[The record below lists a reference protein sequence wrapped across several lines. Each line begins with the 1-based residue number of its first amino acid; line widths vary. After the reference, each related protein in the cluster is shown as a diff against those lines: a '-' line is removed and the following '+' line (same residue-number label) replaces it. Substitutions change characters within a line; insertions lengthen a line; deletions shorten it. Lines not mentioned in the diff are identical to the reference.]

1 MVKVLSMSKPNRLN
15 NTSRQF
21 CPATPLGTSEQPPTW
36 IVVALSLVWA
46 LAVSGPL
53 LAAGRAGDE
62 DMSTPTTIS
71 VEAASTITADLADTG
86 LVPPPRTIRDITA
99 VLDGR
104 REESLAA
111 IEGLRADADAP
122 SPDTTDPGVLFDFY
136 RLRADAA
143 QLVGRSGQ
151 QIADLQ
157 VAVAHG
163 RESFDAGSTRA
174 EAFGRILT
182 STASI
187 EWQIG
192 SLPRAKALLDEAIT
206 VAAQSEYPESE
217 QLINHIL
224 LTDYHLFRDD
234 LDKAGQSLQK
244 AKTSWALE
252 AENRRFWPV
261 AVWDEIQS
269 QIYSSEAMLLSTS
282 GRLEEAEVLHR
293 KAIENFRRHK
303 DVPNQ
308 GSHLIPKLN
317 LRVYLW
323 YLQKLGNNLIRQG
336 RPVEAEINWREM
348 IAESVRGFGRYSNVT
363 ADATTGLARALL
375 EQGRF
380 DDAATLAQTT
390 LEIWQAI
397 AAPPGS
403 VSLQATR
410 RLLVDVAI
418 LQRDWD
424 GASRMYTMIEA
435 GLADDT
441 ASRLH
446 LLEQDPGYAL
456 TLLNTGEAGQA
467 REVLAAAYEAKRR
480 SLGDAH
486 QETAQLGAL
495 YALVLHAGGDG
506 EQALD
511 YYQTAVPVLLNRS
524 RRSAGNQGTV
534 YEQRLAL
541 ILEGYIELL
550 ADLYLQDPDGD
561 DASAYLSRSFQVA
574 DQARGRAVEA
584 ALNKSAARAAA
595 GDRES
600 VELVRREQDAVH
612 QISALYGLLAEH
624 IAQPA
629 GEQDARIIDN
639 LQRRIDRL
647 RGARAVLAKT
657 IGERFPEYVALV
669 NPESPSLETAQS
681 HLLDDEALVSVFVGQ
696 RRTFVW
702 AVPKIG
708 PPVFST
714 VTLGLEEIKKK
725 VNRVR
730 VSLNPRAATL
740 GEIPPFDL
748 ATAYALYARLL
759 APLASTWASHQDLV
773 IVPHQV
779 LGQLPFALFPTH
791 AVAQPPAR
799 TPLFSEYREIPWLV
813 REHSITMLPT
823 VSSLGTLR
831 RMPPGAAE
839 RRSFVGFADPVFSP
853 DSIEIASTI
862 VDEVGSGRS
871 AVPGLA
877 DVPVRLRGLTK
888 TEKIEKQASAGLS
901 ALPSLPDTREEVRQI
916 AAALGAD
923 PDRDVF
929 FGKAASEAQVKT
941 MDLADYKV
949 VAFATHGLVPGDL
962 DGLAQPALALSV
974 PQVTGGNQD
983 GLLTMDEVLGLRLDA
998 DWLVLSACN
1007 SGAGDGA
1014 GAEAISGLGRAFFY
1028 AGARSLLV
1036 SNWPVETTSARLL
1049 TTTLFA
1055 KQMRA
1060 PGLGRAELLRRAMI
1074 EMIDGPGFVDPDSAQ
1089 TVFSYA
1095 HPIFWAPFT
1104 IVGKGSVD

>member
-1 MVKVLSMSKPNRLN
+1 VVKVLSMPKPNRPN
-15 NTSRQF
+15 NTSRGF
-21 CPATPLGTSEQPPTW
+21 CSAGLPEDAEQQPTR
-36 IVVALSLVWA
+36 IVVTLSLAWF

-53 LAAGRAGDE
+53 LAAGRAGDA
-62 DMSTPTTIS
+62 DMSTPTAIS
-71 VEAASTITADLADTG
+71 VEAARTIAADLADTG

-104 REESLAA
+104 REESLAE
-111 IEGLRADADAP
+111 IERLRARADARPPDA
-122 SPDTTDPGVLFDFY
+122 TDPGVLFEFY

-157 VAVAHG
+157 IAVARG
-163 RESFDAGSTRA
+163 RESFGAGSTRA
-174 EAFGRILT
+174 EVFGRVLT
-182 STASI
+182 NAASI

-192 SLPRAKALLDEAIT
+192 SLPRAKALVDEAVT

-217 QLINHIL
+217 QLINYIL
-224 LTDYHLFRDD
+224 LTEYHLFRDD
-234 LDKAGQSLQK
+234 LDKAEQSLRK
-244 AKTSWALE
+244 AKASWAQE

-269 QIYSSEAMLLSTS
+269 QIYSTEAMLLSTS
-282 GRLEEAEVLHR
+282 GKLEEAEVLHR

-303 DVPNQ
+303 DAPNQ
-308 GSHLIPKLN
+308 ESHLIPKLN

-336 RPVEAEINWREM
+336 RSVEAEINWREM
-348 IAESVRGFGRYSNVT
+348 IAESVQGFGRYSNVT

-390 LEIWQAI
+390 LEIWQTI

-467 REVLAAAYEAKRR
+467 RKVLAAAYEAKRR
-480 SLGDAH
+480 SLGDVH

-495 YALVLHAGGDG
+495 YALVLQAGGDRNRALG
-506 EQALD
+506 HYQA
-511 YYQTAVPVLLNRS
+511 AVPVLLNRS
-524 RRSAGNQGTV
+524 RRSAGNLGTV

-541 ILEGYIELL
+541 ILEGYIGLL

-561 DASAYLSRSFQVA
+561 DADAYLSRSFQLA
-574 DQARGRAVEA
+574 DKARGRAVEA

-595 GDRES
+595 KDRES
-600 VELVRREQDAVH
+600 AELVRREQDAVH
-612 QISALYGLLAEH
+612 QIGALYGLLAEH

-629 GEQDARIIDN
+629 DEQDARIIGN
-639 LQRRIDRL
+639 LQSRIDRL
-647 RGARAVLAKT
+647 RNARTVLVKT
-657 IGERFPEYVALV
+657 IGVRFPEYAALV
-669 NPESPSLETAQS
+669 NPESPGLETAQS
-681 HLLDDEALVSVFVGQ
+681 HLLDNEALLSVFVGQ
-696 RRTFVW
+696 QRAFVW
-702 AVPKIG
+702 AIPKTG
-708 PPVFST
+708 PPAFSA
-714 VTLGLEEIKKK
+714 VALGFEEIKKK
-725 VNRVR
+725 VDRVR
-730 VSLNPRAATL
+730 ASLNPRAATL

-748 ATAYALYARLL
+748 AAAHALYARLL
-759 APLASTWASHQDLV
+759 APLASTWGPHQHLV
-773 IVPHQV
+773 VVPHRV
-779 LGQLPFALFPTH
+779 LGQLPFALFPTRP
-791 AVAQPPAR
+791 VAQPPAR
-799 TPLFSEYREIPWLV
+799 QPLFSEYREIPWLV
-813 REHSITMLPT
+813 REHSMTMLPT

-839 RRSFVGFADPVFSP
+839 RRWFAGFADPVFSP
-853 DSIEIASTI
+853 NSIEIASAI
-862 VDEVGSGRS
+862 GNEAGSGRP
-871 AVPGLA
+871 AAPGVA

-888 TEKIEKQASAGLS
+888 VETIEKQTSAGLS
-901 ALPSLPDTREEVRQI
+901 ALPPLPDTREEVSQI
-916 AAALGAD
+916 AEALGAD
-923 PDRDVF
+923 PNRDVF
-929 FGKAASEAQVKT
+929 FGKAASEAQVKA
-941 MDLADYKV
+941 MDLAAYKV
-949 VAFATHGLVPGDL
+949 VAFATHGLMPGDL
-962 DGLAQPALALSV
+962 DGLVQPALALSA
-974 PQVTGGNQD
+974 PQVTGGHQD
-983 GLLTMDEVLGLRLDA
+983 GLLTMGEVLGLRLDA

-1049 TTTLFA
+1049 TTTLFR

-1060 PGLGRAELLRRAMI
+1060 PELGRAELLRRAMI
-1074 EMIDGPGFVDPDSAQ
+1074 EMIDGPGYVDPDRAQ

>member
-1 MVKVLSMSKPNRLN
+1 MPKSNRPN
-15 NTSRQF
+15 NTSRRL
-21 CPATPLGTSEQPPTW
+21 CPAVPPEIAEQQPPW
-36 IVVALSLVWA
+36 VVVTLSLVWL
-46 LAVSGPL
+46 LAVCGPA

-62 DMSTPTTIS
+62 DISTSTTIS
-71 VEAASTITADLADTG
+71 VEAARTITADLADTE

-99 VLDGR
+99 VLDGS
-104 REESLAA
+104 REESLAE
-111 IEGLRADADAP
+111 IERLRDRADALP
-122 SPDTTDPGVLFDFY
+122 PDTTDPSVLFDFY

-157 VAVAHG
+157 IAVARG
-163 RESFDAGSTRA
+163 RESFGAGFLMV
-174 EAFGRILT
+174 EKFGRVLT
-182 STASI
+182 SAASI

-217 QLINHIL
+217 LLINHIL
-224 LTDYHLFRDD
+224 LTDYYLFRDD
-234 LDKAGQSLQK
+234 LEKAEQSFQTAK
-244 AKTSWALE
+244 ASWAQE
-252 AENRRFWPV
+252 ANNRWFWPV

-269 QIYSSEAMLLSTS
+269 QIYSTEAMLLSTS
-282 GRLEEAEVLHR
+282 GKLEEAEVLHR

-303 DVPNQ
+303 DAPNQ
-308 GSHLIPKLN
+308 ESHLIPKLN
-317 LRVYLW
+317 LRIHLW
-323 YLQKLGNNLIRQG
+323 YLQKLANNLMRQG

-348 IAESVRGFGRYSNVT
+348 ISESVRGFGRYSNVT

-390 LEIWQAI
+390 LEIWQTI

-410 RLLVDVAI
+410 RLLVDIAI

-424 GASRMYTMIEA
+424 GASRMYSLIGV

-467 REVLAAAYEAKRR
+467 RKVLASAYEAKRR

-495 YALVLHAGGDG
+495 YALVLQASGD
-506 EQALD
+506 EKQALD
-511 YYQTAVPVLLNRS
+511 HYQTAVPVLLNRS
-524 RRSAGNQGTV
+524 RRSAGNRGTV

-541 ILEGYIELL
+541 ILEGYIGLL

-561 DASAYLSRSFQVA
+561 DADVFLSRSFQLA

-624 IAQPA
+624 IAQPVD
-629 GEQDARIIDN
+629 EQDGRIIDS

-647 RGARAVLAKT
+647 RGARTVLVKT
-657 IGERFPEYVALV
+657 IDERFPEYAALV
-669 NPESPSLETAQS
+669 NPESPGLETAQS
-681 HLLDDEALVSVFVGQ
+681 HLLDDEALLSVFVGQ
-696 RRTFVW
+696 QRTFVW
-702 AVPKIG
+702 AIPKTG
-708 PPVFST
+708 QPVFST
-714 VTLGLEEIKKK
+714 VPLGLEEIKKK
-725 VNRVR
+725 VDRVR
-730 VSLNPRAATL
+730 ASLNPRAATL

-748 ATAYALYARLL
+748 ATAYTLYARLL
-759 APLASTWASHQDLV
+759 APLASTWGSYQHLV
-773 IVPHQV
+773 IVPHRV
-779 LGQLPFALFPTH
+779 LGQLPFALFPTRP
-791 AVAQPPAR
+791 VVQPPAR
-799 TPLFSEYREIPWLV
+799 SPLFSEYREIPWLV

-839 RRSFVGFADPVFSP
+839 RRSFAGFADPVFSP
-853 DSIEIASTI
+853 DSVEIASTI
-862 VDEVGSGRS
+862 TAEVGSGRS
-871 AVPGLA
+871 AAPDLA

-888 TEKIEKQASAGLS
+888 VETIEKQASAGLS
-901 ALPSLPDTREEVRQI
+901 ALPPLPDTREEVRQI
-916 AAALGAD
+916 AGALGAD
-923 PDRDVF
+923 LDRDVF
-929 FGKAASEAQVKT
+929 FGKAASEAQVKS

-962 DGLAQPALALSV
+962 DGLVQPALALSA

-983 GLLTMDEVLGLRLDA
+983 GLLTMGEVLGLRLDA

-1055 KQMRA
+1055 KQMRT

-1074 EMIDGPGFVDPDSAQ
+1074 EMIDGPGYVDPDSTQ
-1089 TVFSYA
+1089 SVFSYA